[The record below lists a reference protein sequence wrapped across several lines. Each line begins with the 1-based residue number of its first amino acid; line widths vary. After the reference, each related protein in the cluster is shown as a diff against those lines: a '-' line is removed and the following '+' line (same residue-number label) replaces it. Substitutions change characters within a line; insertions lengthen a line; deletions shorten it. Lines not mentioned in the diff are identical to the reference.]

1 MAKSQ
6 LFSEHVTLQWLT
18 LVSFNDIRAIMKIM
32 EPNLQHVRFHSRPVC
47 FSLSPAYS
55 VDPPP
60 QGNTILTT
68 FMLGTRSENIQA
80 ECQCLLHAD
89 VYSRVLKR
97 LAVAVAT

>member
-6 LFSEHVTLQWLT
+6 LFSEHVSLPWQP
-18 LVSFNDIRAIMKIM
+18 LVSFIDIRAIMKIL
-32 EPNLQHVRFHSRPVC
+32 EPNLQQARFHSRPVC
-47 FSLSPAYS
+47 FCLAPAYS

-80 ECQCLLHAD
+80 ECQ
-89 VYSRVLKR
+89 
-97 LAVAVAT
+97 